1 MTTID
6 RLVLYG
12 TAAALVV
19 VAIRL
24 KPLSDVSDVTDEI
37 GAWTRAVRQTRTG
50 FEAVGQSIRN
60 AFSGGE

>member
-37 GAWTRAVRQTRTG
+37 GAWTRVRQTRTG